1 MARWGAASDDET
13 DDLGTSDAEGA
24 GSEFAELEVGDDAL
38 SSSGAASARGGATR
52 AFGRFRRAGS
62 GSPDRTGVAAPE
74 ADEEHAPSPASS
86 AGDTGERGS
95 RTSPERAARRGSAG
109 ARQRR
114 PPRPLPPAEMDNT
127 ERLFGFLAAGLAV
140 FITLAVWIP
149 HLLRAVPGP
158 LSKDAHGALLNFP
171 PDVAIA
177 LGFVGGALLLGA
189 TLWRRRLAVAGAA
202 LLVGY
207 AGPWSGAYYY
217 AVIPFLGLGMWE
229 LLRWSRLSR
238 AKNLELRAARA
249 GGGRGA
255 SGGRGGG
262 GRVADSRGQRSR
274 RTTSAAHPAPSKRY
288 TPPKPKRR
296 TPPPTEKPPQRSLPG
311 TS

>member
-1 MARWGAASDDET
+1 
-13 DDLGTSDAEGA
+13 
-24 GSEFAELEVGDDAL
+24 
-38 SSSGAASARGGATR
+38 
-52 AFGRFRRAGS
+52 
-62 GSPDRTGVAAPE
+62 
-74 ADEEHAPSPASS
+74 
-86 AGDTGERGS
+86 
-95 RTSPERAARRGSAG
+95 
-109 ARQRR
+109 
-114 PPRPLPPAEMDNT
+114 MDST

-158 LSKDAHGALLNFP
+158 LSKDAHGALLDFP

-249 GGGRGA
+249 SGGRGA
-255 SGGRGGG
+255 VGGRGAGG
-262 GRVADSRGQRSR
+262 GRAGDARGQRSR
-274 RTTSAAHPAPSKRY
+274 RTASSAHPAPSKRY

-296 TPPPTEKPPQRSLPG
+296 APPPAEKPPQRSLPG